1 MTIPLNIGGSDGLDI
16 QTRVILKNETS
27 HTVLRPGM
35 AGKVT
40 LIGSFPSA
48 DQEIHAVTSYAEY
61 LATYNITNSKLAD
74 QYDAHRAIKR
84 IFMEGMSDEVG
95 ASSVTCININTE
107 YNSTNTIDIESREDL
122 EEQMAE
128 VEADVAK
135 YRRRLAELRTSIA
148 ESQDTI
154 ERLSSKPASEL
165 TQEEESQLYLA
176 QVRLDG
182 DTAMLEDIS
191 IMFKDAQ
198 ELYSKY
204 LTFDGYFS
212 NADGVVKI
220 NSEQFLTFAKLKK
233 ALKMIADDDTDIL
246 FISGDLHDCVIGG
259 KSDAEGTNPYT
270 DEQAPNLGVV
280 YDTLLDFIDNEYTNH
295 RPLTYIGFIRTAD
308 TVNSNATVTGI
319 PTDKIQIDS
328 GKVLDANKSE
338 EDYGVGY
345 GDTDW
350 GAKQIATLFTRENNE
365 LATAGLFY
373 QGGRLNGENI
383 GSMELAAHMCGWV
396 AGKNVGDDLTYDTIP
411 GLTSIN
417 DELFFQKGD
426 AGTLLNNYGIQVI
439 RPKDRLEK
447 TFYVNNSIM
456 PTGWHTNHVRSVIY
470 LLKKYEFEAGLG
482 INNIVTNVE
491 AFRTNLM
498 NVSKEVMKE
507 VEVIRSV
514 TLGEIEVINN
524 YHLYIPVDIVL
535 AGVVTKIS
543 VGVSMSID
551 EEGNAGTTLTTTGY
565 NFYYQEA

>member
-16 QTRVILKNETS
+16 QTRVVLKNETS

-61 LATYNITNSKLAD
+61 LATYNITNPKLAD

-84 IFMEGMSDEVG
+84 IFMEGMATEVG

-122 EEQMAE
+122 EEQMAT
-128 VEADVAK
+128 VESDIAR
-135 YRRRLAELRTSIA
+135 YRQSVAELRIRVSNEQRRIEELSAKPTLTSNEQA
-148 ESQDTI
+148 EL
-154 ERLSSKPASEL
+154 ERLTLNLDDDIPAL
-165 TQEEESQLYLA
+165 NDAIL
-176 QVRLDG
+176 
-182 DTAMLEDIS
+182 ML
-191 IMFKDAQ
+191 KNAQ
-198 ELYSKY
+198 ELYTKY
-204 LTFDGYFS
+204 LTFEGYLS
-212 NADGVVKI
+212 NANGVVKI
-220 NSEQFLTFAKLKK
+220 NSEQLLTFSKLKK

-246 FISGDLHDCVIGG
+246 FISSDLHDCVIGG

-295 RPLTYIGFIRTAD
+295 RPLTYIGFIRTAQ
-308 TVNSNATVTGI
+308 TESSNATVTGI

-328 GKVLDANKSE
+328 GKVLDSNKSE